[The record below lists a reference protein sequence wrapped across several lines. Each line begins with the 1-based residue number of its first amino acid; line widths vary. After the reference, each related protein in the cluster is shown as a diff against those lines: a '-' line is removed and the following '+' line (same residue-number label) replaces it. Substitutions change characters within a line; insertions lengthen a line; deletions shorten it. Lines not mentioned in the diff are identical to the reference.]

1 VTKNST
7 FDLNYIY
14 TGQMWVPHFAGAP
27 EQREDEIIISNPF
40 HEIGCS
46 IRRDIRTQ
54 TVGLFAIT
62 LGVKNALNSYQ
73 HDFDSGKNR
82 DSNFVYGP
90 VQPRSVFFS
99 VNWKWN

>member
-1 VTKNST
+1 
-7 FDLNYIY
+7 
-14 TGQMWVPHFAGAP
+14 MWVPHFAGAP

-54 TVGLFAIT
+54 SGGLFGIT